1 MRFDARYD
9 ESTDTLDLSV
19 KRIPAGAAEITSPGG
34 LALTVNSD
42 ATELYRVEI
51 PYFRYRVD
59 FLELYYLIGADGVHQ
74 LALLQDDLT
83 VGDAQVTAPDEP
95 LRPGSKGRRLLTA

>member
-1 MRFDARYD
+1 M
-9 ESTDTLDLSV
+9 
-19 KRIPAGAAEITSPGG
+19 
-34 LALTVNSD
+34 
-42 ATELYRVEI
+42 TEDKIV
-51 PYFRYRVD
+51 PDMKV
-59 FLELYYLIGADGVHQ
+59 IGADGVHQ